1 MSAAT
6 ANDGFS
12 GLTRAARTVA
22 AFAVAL
28 GTFMQVLDTTIA
40 NVSITVIAGN
50 LGVSADQGT
59 WVITSFV
66 VANGVSVPLT
76 GWLMQRF
83 GLVRTYVGA
92 LVLFTLSSFLCGMAW
107 SLPSLIVFRVM
118 QGFFSGPLVP
128 GSQALLLNVFPPQR
142 RTLALS
148 IWSITTL
155 LAPIAGP
162 MLGGYLSDNYS
173 WPWIFLIN
181 LPVGALSAFLC
192 WRHLGKR
199 DAPGRKVRV
208 DYVGI
213 VLLVIWV
220 GALQVMLDKGKDAD
234 WFASPMIITLAVVS
248 VLGFISFL
256 IWELTEQHPIVDLTL
271 FRLRNFW
278 LGSVVQALGYGIF
291 FANLVLFPLW
301 IQTQLNYTATWAGF
315 VAAPAGMV
323 AVLVTPFVGKWM
335 GRIDIRWFATVSLLA
350 FGTSY
355 LMRAEL
361 TSEASFYQFVLPGL
375 VQGIALATF
384 FISTVSIVLQ
394 GVPGHRVPAASGLS
408 SFMRT
413 IGGSFAAAIVTTVW
427 DRRAAL
433 YQSRLI
439 EHSGISDPA
448 FRSALDHLQAVGFS
462 QSQAFALVSR
472 SLGVQ
477 AYAKSAIDFFWIS
490 GWLVFL
496 LIILVWITRPGAS
509 AHAHAA
515 AVAAD

>member
-1 MSAAT
+1 MSGQAEGV
-6 ANDGFS
+6 GFS
-12 GLTRAARTVA
+12 GLTRAERTIA

-40 NVSITVIAGN
+40 NVSIPVIAGN

-76 GWLMQRF
+76 GWLTQRF

-92 LVLFTLSSFLCGMAW
+92 LVLFTLASFLCGMAW

-128 GSQALLLNVFPPQR
+128 GSQALLLSVFPPQR
-142 RTLALS
+142 RTMALS

-162 MLGGYLSDNYS
+162 LLGGYLSDNYS

-181 LPVGALSAFLC
+181 LPVGALSAFFC
-192 WRHLGKR
+192 WRHLAKL

-208 DYVGI
+208 DYVG
-213 VLLVIWV
+213 VALLVVWV
-220 GALQVMLDKGKDAD
+220 GALQIMLDKGRDAD
-234 WFASPMIITLAVVS
+234 WFASPMIIILAIVS

-256 IWELTEQHPIVDLTL
+256 IWELTEDHPIVDLTL

-278 LGSVVQALGYGIF
+278 LGSLVQALGYGIF

-301 IQTQLNYTATWAGF
+301 LQTQLNYTATWAGF
-315 VAAPAGMV
+315 VAAPAGIV
-323 AVLVTPFVGKWM
+323 AVLLTPFVGKGM
-335 GRIDIRWFATVSLLA
+335 GRIDIRWFATLSLVA
-350 FGTSY
+350 FGASY

-361 TSEASFYQFVLPGL
+361 TGEASFGQFVLPVL

-384 FISTVSIVLQ
+384 FISTVSIILQ
-394 GVPGHRVPAASGLS
+394 GLPGPRVAAASGLS

-413 IGGSFAAAIVTTVW
+413 IAGSFAAAMVTTFW

-433 YQSRLI
+433 YQTRLV
-439 EHSGISDPA
+439 EHSGVSDPA
-448 FRSALDHLQAVGFS
+448 FRSALDHLHAIGFS
-462 QSQAFALVSR
+462 QSQALALVSR
-472 SLGVQ
+472 SVGLQ

-490 GWLVFL
+490 GWVVFL
-496 LIILVWITRPGAS
+496 LILLVWVTRPPVVGYAPPP
-509 AHAHAA
+509 
-515 AVAAD
+515 VAAD

>member
-1 MSAAT
+1 
-6 ANDGFS
+6 
-12 GLTRAARTVA
+12 
-22 AFAVAL
+22 
-28 GTFMQVLDTTIA
+28 MQVLDTTIA
-40 NVSITVIAGN
+40 NVSIPVIAGN

-107 SLPSLIVFRVM
+107 SLPSLIIFRVM

-128 GSQALLLNVFPPQR
+128 GSQALLLAVFPPQR
-142 RTLALS
+142 RTMALS

-162 MLGGYLSDNYS
+162 LLGGYLSDNYS

-192 WRHLGKR
+192 WRHLAKR
-199 DAPGRKVRV
+199 DLPGRKVRV

-213 VLLVIWV
+213 GLLVIWV
-220 GALQVMLDKGKDAD
+220 GALQILLDKGRDAD

-256 IWELTEQHPIVDLTL
+256 IWELTEEHPIVDLTL

-278 LGSVVQALGYGIF
+278 LGSLVQALGYGVF

-301 IQTQLNYTATWAGF
+301 LQTQLNYTATWAGF
-315 VAAPAGMV
+315 VAAPAGVV
-323 AVLVTPFVGKWM
+323 AVLMTPFVGKAM
-335 GRIDIRWFATVSLLA
+335 GRIDIRWFATVSLVA
-350 FGTSY
+350 FGISY
-355 LMRAEL
+355 FMRAEL
-361 TSEASFYQFVLPGL
+361 TPEASFSQFVLPVL

-394 GVPGHRVPAASGLS
+394 GLPGPRVPAASGLS

-413 IGGSFAAAIVTTVW
+413 IAGSFAAAMVTTFW
-427 DRRAAL
+427 DRRAVL
-433 YQSRLI
+433 YQTRLV
-439 EHSGISDPA
+439 EHSTVSDPG
-448 FRSALDHLQAVGFS
+448 FRNAVDHLQAIGLS
-462 QSQAFALVSR
+462 QPQAYALVGR
-472 SLGVQ
+472 SSGLQ

-490 GWLVFL
+490 GWIVFL
-496 LIILVWITRPGAS
+496 LIILVWVARPAVGARTTP
-509 AHAHAA
+509 AP
-515 AVAAD
+515 VAAD